1 MDYEIGVDEVGRG
14 CLAGD
19 VYACAVLAPV
29 GSTPVVGITDS
40 KKLSAAKRTKLK
52 AALLKHPDVHWQVAS
67 RTADHIDQYGIVR
80 SVREC
85 FLECIEGLLALG
97 LPVTVIRVDGV
108 QIWSPT
114 YFDPVLTEFLPKG
127 DALVWAIGAASIIAK
142 VTRDEKMVEEART
155 SPLYGFEHHKGYG
168 TPEHIEA
175 LRRHGLSPLH
185 RKTFCSGLLASTP
198 ETGAEDFLKDL
209 FG

>member
-19 VYACAVLAPV
+19 VYACAVLAPCD
-29 GSTPVVGITDS
+29 TRPVDGITDS
-40 KKLSAAKRTKLK
+40 KKLTATKRTKLK
-52 AALLKHPDVHWQVAS
+52 DQLLKHPDVHWQVAHRS
-67 RTADHIDQYGIVR
+67 AEYIDQYGIVR

-97 LPVTVIRVDGV
+97 LPVTKIRVDGI

-114 YFDPVLTEFLPKG
+114 YFDPVVTEFLPKG
-127 DALVWAIGAASIIAK
+127 DALVWSIGAASIIAK

-155 SPLYGFEHHKGYG
+155 SPLYGFEKHKGYG
-168 TPEHIEA
+168 TPDHIEA

-185 RKTFCSGLLASTP
+185 RKSFCSGLLAVQQEP
-198 ETGAEDFLKDL
+198 GIEDFLAEL